1 MTDLDSLE
9 HVPAH
14 GDHATLV
21 AACNKADAQLH
32 EIAGAFDLLL
42 AISPVN
48 TNEAMVTFLKD
59 HAEKEP
65 NFVYRQ
71 LAINP
76 ADLRH
81 RLQKIDFSRL
91 HEPLIEGLLLEKR
104 RELDTQL
111 HMLECRGKDSFKEHS
126 QGLYGS
132 VSDELLGA
140 ARQILATAQPHRSK
154 QQTVGA
160 SEIKERA
167 ELLIS
172 HYRLQDSAF
181 DPVIEIRGDV
191 AGMLVSFPKLMIDDS
206 VRISERRVDP
216 LLSHEVSVH
225 LLTGFNGAQQGLSIF
240 STGLAGYEEIQEGL
254 GVFAEW
260 AVGGLTVPRLRLLA
274 GRVVAVH
281 AMMDGAQF
289 LECYRLLHH
298 NCGIRPRRAF
308 GITSRVYRSGGL
320 AKDAIYLR
328 GFFRVME
335 WLADGGDMA
344 PFWRAKIAM
353 VHVPVMEE
361 LYERGLLHEARL
373 IPEFM
378 LRESSLKRIE
388 NYARNPS
395 IELLFDAE

>member
-1 MTDLDSLE
+1 MTATPARKS
-9 HVPAH
+9 VPAH
-14 GDHATLV
+14 ADHDALV
-21 AACNKADAQLH
+21 EACNAADAELNA
-32 EIAGAFDLLL
+32 IAGAFDFLL
-42 AISPVN
+42 AVSPVN
-48 TNEAMVTFLKD
+48 TNEAMVTFLKG
-59 HAEKEP
+59 HAETTPE
-65 NFVYRQ
+65 FVYRP
-71 LAINP
+71 LGLDP
-76 ADLRH
+76 RSLRN

-111 HMLECRGKDSFKEHS
+111 HMLECRGEAGFCEHS
-126 QGLYGS
+126 QTLYGS
-132 VSDELLGA
+132 VSDELLA
-140 ARQILATAQPHRSK
+140 AAKEILAAKQPHMGR

-160 SEIKERA
+160 AEIKRRA
-167 ELLIS
+167 EILVG
-172 HYRLQDSAF
+172 HYRSHDPRF
-181 DPVIEIRGDV
+181 DPVIEMRGDV
-191 AGMLVSFPKLMIDDS
+191 AGMLVSYPKLMIDDS
-206 VRISERRVDP
+206 AKISEQRVDP

-260 AVGGLTVPRLRLLA
+260 AVGGLTTPRLRLLA

-281 AMMDGAQF
+281 ALLAGADF

-298 NCGIRPRRAF
+298 DCGIRPRRAF
-308 GITSRVYRSGGL
+308 GIAARVFRSGGL

-344 PFWRAKIAM
+344 PFWRAKIAL
-353 VHVPVMEE
+353 VHVPVMEQ
-361 LYERGLLHEARL
+361 LFERGLLHEARL

-378 LRESSLKRIE
+378 QRDSTLHRIDH
-388 NYARNPS
+388 YVSKPS
-395 IELLFDAE
+395 ISLLFDAE

>member
-1 MTDLDSLE
+1 MTISSARE
-9 HVPAH
+9 TVPAH
-14 GDHATLV
+14 NSHEALI
-21 AACNKADAQLH
+21 AACNSADQELH
-32 EIAGAFDLLL
+32 SIAGAFDFLL

-48 TNEAMVTFLKD
+48 TNEAMVAFMKD
-59 HAEKEP
+59 HAEKPPE
-65 NFVYRQ
+65 FAYRPLGFDPEQ
-71 LAINP
+71 C
-76 ADLRH
+76 RH
-81 RLQKIDFSRL
+81 RLQKIDFGRL

-111 HMLECRGKDSFKEHS
+111 HMLECRGEKGFKDHS
-126 QGLYGS
+126 EGLYGS

-140 ARQILATAQPHRSK
+140 AKQILAVARPHRGK
-154 QQTVGA
+154 QQSVGA
-160 SEIKERA
+160 VQIKQRA
-167 ELLIS
+167 KVLID
-172 HYRLQDSAF
+172 HYRAQDSGF

-191 AGMLVSFPKLMIDDS
+191 AGMLVSYPTLMIDDS
-206 VRISERRVDP
+206 AKISERRVDP

-260 AVGGLTVPRLRLLA
+260 AVGGLTVPRTRLLA

-281 AMMDGAQF
+281 AMLAGADF

-298 NCGIRPRRAF
+298 DCGIRPRRAF
-308 GITSRVYRSGGL
+308 GITARVYRSGGL

-335 WLADGGDMA
+335 WLADGGDME

-353 VHVPVMEE
+353 VHVPVMEQ
-361 LYERGLLHEARL
+361 LFKRGLLNEAKL
-373 IPEFM
+373 TPEFM
-378 LRESSLKRIE
+378 QRESTAKRI
-388 NYARNPS
+388 ARYRQSPS
-395 IELLFDAE
+395 IAQLFDTE